1 MKPLFTYPFA
11 KPSLVHHLLFIV
23 LCCLFLF
30 LQACSEPNATSKHT
44 KDSEVLVQAPTA
56 LKVREGF
63 VNPIGYYENKP
74 RFSWQIS
81 AQSATQR
88 QTAYQVQVASST
100 NFSEPAL
107 LWDSQKTVSEQNAW
121 IRYQGNKLQSRQKY
135 IGACVFGIK
144 TSKFQL
150 GAKPIALK
158 WALLIMTIGKPSG

>member
-81 AQSATQR
+81 AQSATHDKLRIKFRSHRAPTSPNLHYCGTHKKQCLSKMLGFAIKAISYNLGKSILAR
-88 QTAYQVQVASST
+88 AYLGSRPAS
-100 NFSEPAL
+100 FSLEQ
-107 LWDSQKTVSEQNAW
+107 SQ
-121 IRYQGNKLQSRQKY
+121 
-135 IGACVFGIK
+135 
-144 TSKFQL
+144 
-150 GAKPIALK
+150 
-158 WALLIMTIGKPSG
+158 